1 MNILIYVHTKQ
12 NINKK
17 INLGGIEIL
26 NYHLYNF
33 LKNKF
38 NVVLTSKILDKFKII
53 KWDIVISSNNAK
65 IFNDIQ
71 AKRKILWLH
80 NKLQIEKAFRKKQLF
95 PILSNKIEA
104 VFVSKYLNA
113 KTSKLFN
120 FDKRIVISNFLPE
133 IFNKKKKIF

>member
-12 NINKK
+12 NIIKN

-33 LKNKF
+33 LKKKF

-65 IFNDIQ
+65 IFNGIQ

-104 VFVSKYLNA
+104 PTL
-113 KTSKLFN
+113 KL
-120 FDKRIVISNFLPE
+120 E
-133 IFNKKKKIF
+133 

>member
-53 KWDIVISSNNAK
+53 KWDIV
-65 IFNDIQ
+65 
-71 AKRKILWLH
+71 
-80 NKLQIEKAFRKKQLF
+80 
-95 PILSNKIEA
+95 
-104 VFVSKYLNA
+104 
-113 KTSKLFN
+113 
-120 FDKRIVISNFLPE
+120 
-133 IFNKKKKIF
+133 